1 MAKPT
6 AKPQPETKDLG
17 LEAFQSPPSSA
28 GLSLDQLNQAFAEM
42 LGIGHDPYDPAPVEE
57 VGSGAATPSLAM
69 PPDEVGVVATTK
81 DDSCEIT
88 PRSILEAMLFVG
100 SPDNAPLSSE
110 RVAGLMRG
118 VRPAEIDELVR
129 DLNQQYASQGCPY
142 HISSS
147 GEGYRMMLREEF
159 SRFRD
164 KLYGR
169 VRQARLTPAAIEV
182 LSLVAY
188 KGPLSADDISRLRG
202 KPSGSI
208 LALLVRRQ
216 LLSLER
222 SAERPRV
229 ARYATTRRF
238 LELFKLESL
247 DDLPRSQDLE
257 RR

>member
-1 MAKPT
+1 MSKVPAKP
-6 AKPQPETKDLG
+6 ESSDDLG
-17 LEAFQSPPSSA
+17 LSAFQSPSDSA

-42 LGIGHDPYDPAPVEE
+42 LGGGHDPYDAAPAGE
-57 VGSGAATPSLAM
+57 VVPGATAAPSVSV
-69 PPDEVGVVATTK
+69 PDEYDIPATVK
-81 DDSCEIT
+81 DDGCEIT

-110 RVAGLMRG
+110 RVSGLMRG

-129 DLNQQYASQGCPY
+129 DLNQQYAALGCPY
-142 HISSS
+142 HIASHAT
-147 GEGYRMMLREEF
+147 GYCMVLRDEF
-159 SRFRD
+159 ARFRD
-164 KLYGR
+164 KLHGR

-188 KGPLSADDISRLRG
+188 KGPLTADEVSRLRG
-202 KPSGSI
+202 KPSSSI
-208 LALLVRRQ
+208 LTLLVRRQ

-222 SAERPRV
+222 SSQAPRV
-229 ARYATTRRF
+229 SRYSTTPRF

>member
-1 MAKPT
+1 MAKPSS
-6 AKPQPETKDLG
+6 KPPPPVKDLG
-17 LEAFQSPPSSA
+17 LDGFQAQPSGA

-42 LGIGHDPYDPAPVEE
+42 LGTGHDPYDSAPVEE
-57 VGSGAATPSLAM
+57 VSTATAETAPAVL
-69 PPDEVGVVATTK
+69 PNEVEVSAPTE
-81 DDSCEIT
+81 DDGCEIT

-129 DLNQQYASQGCPY
+129 DLNQQYAAQGCPY
-142 HISSS
+142 HLASSA
-147 GEGYRMMLREEF
+147 EGYRMVLCDEF
-159 SRFRD
+159 ARFRD

-188 KGPLSADDISRLRG
+188 KGPLTADEISRLRG

-208 LALLVRRQ
+208 LTLLVRRQ

-222 SAERPRV
+222 SSEPPRV
-229 ARYATTRRF
+229 AYYSTTRRF